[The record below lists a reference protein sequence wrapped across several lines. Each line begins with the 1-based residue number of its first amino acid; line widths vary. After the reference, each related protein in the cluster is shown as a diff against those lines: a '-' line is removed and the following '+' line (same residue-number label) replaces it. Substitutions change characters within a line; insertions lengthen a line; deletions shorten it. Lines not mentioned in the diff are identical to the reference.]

1 MFKHILIPTDG
12 SAVANKAVKAGIQ
25 FAASVGAKVTIY
37 LALEDAVPYRYSDGY
52 AMPASVLASVERL
65 AKERAAK
72 VLTAAKKLADQAN
85 VACDTLSGKAF
96 TPYEGI
102 TAAAKKKK
110 CDVIFMASHGRR
122 GLTALLMGSVTQK
135 VLVHSKIPV
144 LVYR

>member
-1 MFKHILIPTDG
+1 MNDELQAHGGPAIENLFAERRTFPPDP
-12 SAVANKAVKAGIQ
+12 AFVAQANATAALYDEAG
-25 FAASVGAKVTIY
+25 ADYVGFW
-37 LALEDAVPYRYSDGY
+37 
-52 AMPASVLASVERL
+52 ERQ

-72 VLTAAKKLADQAN
+72 VLTAAKKQADQAN

-102 TAAAKKKK
+102 AAAAKKKK

-122 GLTALLMGSVTQK
+122 GLSALLMGSVTQK